1 MRPQLLPHP
10 DDEARWIARAADG
23 DAAGRAWVV
32 HRWTTPLYRFAL
44 RMLGDEQDAH
54 DAAQDTLVKVLRALP
69 SYDPARPFSTWVYG
83 IARNTCI
90 DQHRRRWRRA
100 ESPAAEVVDPGP
112 TPAQQVDRQRRDR
125 AVIDALQRLPPLYR
139 DVLVLY
145 HYEHLKYVEIAE
157 LLGIPIGT
165 VMNRIFRARAR
176 LRDAL
181 LAAGF
186 EP

>member
-1 MRPQLLPHP
+1 MRPELLPHP
-10 DDEARWIARAADG
+10 DDEAGRIARAADG
-23 DAAGRAWVV
+23 DEAARAWLVR
-32 HRWTTPLYRFAL
+32 RWTTPLFRFAL

-69 SYDPARPFSTWVYG
+69 SYDPSRSFATWIYG

-90 DQHRRRWRRA
+90 DQHRKRWRRSDAA
-100 ESPAAEVVDPGP
+100 EPEVVDPGP
-112 TPAQQVDRQRRDR
+112 TPAQAVLASDRDR
-125 AVIDALQRLPPLYR
+125 RVLAALQGLPPLYR

-145 HYEHLKYVEIAE
+145 HYEHLKYAEIAE
-157 LLGIPIGT
+157 LLQIPLGT

-181 LAAGF
+181 DAQGF